1 VLRFYNP
8 DANPSKF
15 AILTADEQERERRL
29 ALPSSD
35 EDDIVSPLVPRYP
48 HPPRL
53 MITDDDLS
61 QMIVDE
67 VNLGEMEVMDSED
80 ERSHSQ
86 GNHTFDDEPDLYRSE
101 DDFQPVAG
109 PSGSQNRGGEEQ
121 IPELVISDSDSNNDE
136 VEGRDRMDIEQ
147 KGPVETGSTSGS
159 VSRDPREFADDSE
172 IDSGEEGDDDDQ
184 ARPDTPPMSDVRR
197 GKQVRFSSAF
207 LS

>member
-1 VLRFYNP
+1 MLRFYNP

-35 EDDIVSPLVPRYP
+35 EDDIVSSLVPRYP
-48 HPPRL
+48 HPTRL

-67 VNLGEMEVMDSED
+67 VNLSEMEVMDSED

-86 GNHTFDDEPDLYRSE
+86 DGHAFDHEPDMYQSE

-109 PSGSQNRGGEEQ
+109 PSGSRNQGGDKL
-121 IPELVISDSDSNNDE
+121 IPELVISDSDSGDE
-136 VEGRDRMDIEQ
+136 MRDRIDIERE
-147 KGPVETGSTSGS
+147 GPVETGSTSGS
-159 VSRDPREFADDSE
+159 DTRDRRGFADDTE
-172 IDSGEEGDDDDQ
+172 IDSGEEGDDDDH
-184 ARPDTPPMSDVRR
+184 ARPDVTPMSDVRR
-197 GKQVRFSSAF
+197 GKQVRLNSAS
-207 LS
+207 LSR